1 MNLTPSTGTSRSRL
15 LASAASVLGFAHL
28 AGLAPVEAAA
38 PRQEPTLSAS
48 PAPAGNTA
56 VSEPAEAKKHD
67 ERHGDGKFKPAEN
80 SGEGDGEEDED
91 EDEDE
96 DGDDGSD
103 EKDMATDGKSKAV
116 RCARSRER
124 TRCAAILGAPEA
136 AKNIQLA
143 AHLAFETTLSRSAA
157 IAALK
162 KGIAASPS
170 GGLARRMAT
179 VTPPNVHAGAER
191 SQAAP
196 RGAIAASWDRAMTK
210 NRR

>member
-28 AGLAPVEAAA
+28 AGLAPIEAAA

-48 PAPAGNTA
+48 PAPGGDTVVNQ
-56 VSEPAEAKKHD
+56 PAEAKKHD

-80 SGEGDGEEDED
+80 SGDGDGEEDED
-91 EDEDE
+91 ED
-96 DGDDGSD
+96 GDDESD

-157 IAALK
+157 MAALK
-162 KGIAASPS
+162 KGIAASSP
-170 GGLARRMAT
+170 GGLAGRMAT
-179 VTPPNVHAGAER
+179 VTPPNVHAGVER